1 MMRQTAA
8 LLVVMVGA
16 TLGFAQPGEDV
27 KVHISADMEGIS
39 GVVSSNDANRDGKDY
54 EYFRQMMT
62 QEVNAAIEG
71 ALAAG
76 ATEVV
81 VRDAHSSAR
90 NLVPELLNENAL
102 LLRAW
107 SGGPKMMMEGLDES
121 FDAVIFIGYHAKAGT
136 PDSVLGHTFSGG
148 DIVDVS
154 INDISLTEA
163 GINALIAGYYGVPVV
178 FVAGDRALCEQA
190 KALFGSVETVA
201 VKEGIGNAALCLHP
215 EVARKRIRAGVEKAL
230 RRLESYEPYGMA
242 PPYTLKITYKDES
255 SAYEG
260 STFPGAKRTGDWE
273 ISFES
278 DDLMET
284 IIALGW
290 LL

>member
-1 MMRQTAA
+1 MRRHTGV
-8 LLVVMVGA
+8 LLVVVLGA
-16 TLGFAQPGEDV
+16 TLGFAQPGEDL

-39 GVVSSNDANRDGKDY
+39 GVVSSDDADRDGKDY
-54 EYFRQMMT
+54 GPFRQMMT
-62 QEVNAAIEG
+62 REVNAAIEG

-81 VRDAHSSAR
+81 VRDAHSTAR

-136 PDSVLGHTFSGG
+136 PDSVLGHTFKGG

-190 KALFGSVETVA
+190 EALLGSVETVA
-201 VKEGIGNAALCLHP
+201 VKEGINKAALCLHP
-215 EVARKRIRAGVEKAL
+215 EVARRRIRAGVEKAL
-230 RRLESYEPYGMA
+230 HRMESYQPFVMD
-242 PPYTLKITYKDES
+242 PPYTLRITYKKES
-255 SAYEG
+255 WAYEG
-260 STFPGAKRTGDWE
+260 STFPGAQRSGDWE
-273 ISFES
+273 ITFES
-278 DDLMET
+278 DGLMEV
-284 IIALGW
+284 INALGW

>member
-1 MMRQTAA
+1 MRKHTAV
-8 LLVVMVGA
+8 LLVFVFGA
-16 TLGFAQPGEDV
+16 TLGFAQPSEDL

-39 GVVSSNDANRDGKDY
+39 GVASSDDANRDGKDY
-54 EYFRQMMT
+54 DYFRQMMT
-62 QEVNAAIEG
+62 REVNAAIEG
-71 ALAAG
+71 ALASG

-136 PDSVLGHTFSGG
+136 PNSVLGHTFKGN

-154 INDISLTEA
+154 INGISLTEA
-163 GINALIAGYYGVPVV
+163 GINSLIAGYYGVPVV
-178 FVAGDRALCEQA
+178 FVAGDRALCEQT
-190 KALFGSVETVA
+190 KALLGSVETVA
-201 VKEGIGNAALCLHP
+201 VKEGIGSAALCLHP
-215 EVARKRIRAGVEKAL
+215 ELARKRIRAGVENAL
-230 RRLESYEPYGMA
+230 HRLESYQPFVMD

-260 STFPGAKRTGDWE
+260 STFPGAKRSGDWA
-273 ISFES
+273 ITFEG
-278 DDLMET
+278 DDLMEV
-284 IIALGW
+284 INALGW